1 MRDPGDRRSSSFESA
16 PYAGATGPWKE
27 LSAMSK
33 VICRP
38 ERKGK
43 PGAKTVKVHT
53 YTRSK
58 PKPIGKKCGK

>member
-1 MRDPGDRRSSSFESA
+1 
-16 PYAGATGPWKE
+16 
-27 LSAMSK
+27 MSK

-43 PGAKTVKVHT
+43 PGAKTVRVHT

-58 PKPIGKKCGK
+58 PKPIKKDCGK